1 MHILNLFLFMLFLL
15 FFFLFVKKKIY
26 FCIWLN
32 ALWAPLITKIWTIQ
46 ISFPFIVCDQRCD
59 LIDSSSPS
67 LSSVILNILNCSLL
81 HTLFIC
87 LIAKMLV
94 LFIRKFYIYSSI
106 NSINI
111 NWEAA
116 VYNIVLYTFYIRLVL
131 NMKYYYSL

>member
-1 MHILNLFLFMLFLL
+1 
-15 FFFLFVKKKIY
+15 
-26 FCIWLN
+26 
-32 ALWAPLITKIWTIQ
+32 
-46 ISFPFIVCDQRCD
+46 
-59 LIDSSSPS
+59 
-67 LSSVILNILNCSLL
+67 
-81 HTLFIC
+81 
-87 LIAKMLV
+87 MLV